1 MCGRFVQAQSI
12 DAYAQLLEVD
22 EIKTEAL
29 APNWNVAPTDQVY
42 AAAEHD
48 GVRQLGTFRWG
59 LIPFWAKDRKIG
71 ARNINARSETVAEKA
86 TFRDSFV
93 RKRCLIPADGFYEW
107 EVKER
112 GKLPHYFHSSSG
124 APLAFAGLWASW
136 RDRETNEK
144 VKTCSIITGTPNTL
158 VQPIHDRMPV
168 MLRHEAW
175 ASWLDPA
182 TDDPEFLQSL
192 LVPLPERLLAEFPVS
207 TLVNSVKNNIPE
219 CIVPLESGAVSEE
232 L

>member
-1 MCGRFVQAQSI
+1 MCGRFVQAQPI

-29 APNWNVAPTDQVY
+29 APNWNVAPTDPVY

-86 TFRDSFV
+86 TFRDSFA

-144 VKTCSIITGTPNTL
+144 IKPCSIITGTPNPL

-175 ASWLDPA
+175 ASWLDPE
-182 TDDPEFLQSL
+182 TDDLDFLRSL
-192 LVPLPERLLAEFPVS
+192 LVPLPERMLAEFPVS
-207 TLVNSVKNNIPE
+207 TLVNSVKNNLPE
-219 CIVPLESGAVSEE
+219 CIAPLESGAVSEE
-232 L
+232 P